1 MNPVTEN
8 TKTDKKQS
16 MKLEIKLAV
25 TLDDEVVTMLF
36 LNLNDFMSNFI
47 LKKIHQ
53 ATGEFGGSKNTLYDT
68 IMMDICHML
77 VQIHRQATKTEP

>member
-25 TLDDEVVTMLF
+25 TLDEEVVTMLF

-47 LKKIHQ
+47 LKKI
-53 ATGEFGGSKNTLYDT
+53 AILFLKVTMPLYIFT
-68 IMMDICHML
+68 SN
-77 VQIHRQATKTEP
+77 V